1 MRDSGEIQNIFE
13 FRTFF
18 RKFCYHVE
26 QWLVALVVVTS
37 VIYQNNLKPQ
47 QAMLHDIKLSQ
58 IGK

>member
-1 MRDSGEIQNIFE
+1 MRYSGEIQNIFE

-26 QWLVALVVVTS
+26 QWLVALVVVTR
-37 VIYQNNLKPQ
+37 VLFTKTKPQ